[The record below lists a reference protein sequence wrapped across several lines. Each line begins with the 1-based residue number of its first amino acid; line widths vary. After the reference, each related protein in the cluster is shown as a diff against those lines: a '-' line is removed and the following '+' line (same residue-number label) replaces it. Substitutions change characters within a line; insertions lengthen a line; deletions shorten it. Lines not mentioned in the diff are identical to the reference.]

1 MKKEHKKR
9 HYAKEMRDGGEFRS
23 ERSSVKRELGD
34 SGKSA
39 THSGAMVKN
48 NDREVADMPQ
58 DVHYKPWPK
67 GGEYF
72 DPYLDD
78 TITGIDKQMD
88 EDGMKMKK
96 HLNPLKY

>member
-1 MKKEHKKR
+1 MAEFKKR
-9 HYAKEMRDGGEFRS
+9 HHSSSKS
-23 ERSSVKRELGD
+23 E
-34 SGKSA
+34 
-39 THSGAMVKN
+39 THSGAMIKN
-48 NDREVADMPQ
+48 ADSQVADMPQ

-96 HLNPLKY
+96 HLDPKKY

>member
-1 MKKEHKKR
+1 MTTFSERPKMAEFKKR
-9 HYAKEMRDGGEFRS
+9 FYEKNSNKS
-23 ERSSVKRELGD
+23 E
-34 SGKSA
+34 
-39 THSGAMVKN
+39 THAGAMVKN

-58 DVHYKPWPK
+58 DVHYKAWPK

-78 TITGIDKQMD
+78 TITGFDKQMD